1 MSNTTFIINPNECA
15 GSQLMTRMVTFQD
28 FSHNI
33 TNPFFLAYS
42 TFNSSYNAETLTEKE
57 LHPASF
63 YMIVFTACYAY
74 SIFRIFMDL
83 TKILYSYKKIDIIF
97 SDHKNQEIMK
107 ETDLKGNETPR
118 VYEIT
123 FYKRIIYFSV
133 WIEFFMSVHNFLIWR
148 GLQYYTSYLTN
159 NTYNCIYSSQNID
172 FTNSDVTEK
181 YEFIRL
187 MIFLWVFFD
196 SCRMFVI
203 YFSVLTLSRINRKE
217 KSGREFLRPNF
228 IKSLALSII
237 YAILMTIMIFV
248 FDMPLYYKF
257 FKIEVLCFW
266 FFWKSLGFFLLFDR
280 LHSKFWL
287 FQNLK
292 FQALH
297 SHGIEWKKK
306 LGKVKDTILY
316 EEKKNGLIEK
326 IKEIL
331 DEEKKNKEIDEVL
344 YQKIEAILENQGSEI
359 QKTYVTKIEE
369 FYRNNIEKEIIDR
382 YEEEKKSKL
391 KTKWADYLN
400 FILGLTLLGIIGY
413 LFLLLDN
420 TILKNL
426 GENFDENGAL
436 KPYGTYFVGV
446 FFCYVEILISDLSH
460 GIFLLH
466 CFFIELF
473 GFLKE
478 NQMKK
483 KFSESNED
491 HDLMEFD
498 PEVYDQIIT

>member
-1 MSNTTFIINPNECA
+1 MSNHLLNYAEC
-15 GSQLMTRMVTFQD
+15 SFVNLTTRMFTFRD
-28 FSHNI
+28 FAHEI
-33 TNPFFLAYS
+33 TNPYFLAYS
-42 TFNSSYNAETLTEKE
+42 NITKNSTDSDIEFLQPN
-57 LHPASF
+57 SF
-63 YMIVFTACYAY
+63 YMIFFTACYAY

-83 TKILYSYKKIDIIF
+83 TKIIYSYKKIDIIF
-97 SDHKNQEIMK
+97 SDKKNQEIMK
-107 ETDLKGNETPR
+107 EKDHKGNKTPR
-118 VYEIT
+118 VYEID
-123 FYKRIIYFSV
+123 FYKKVIYFSV
-133 WIEFFMSVHNFLIWR
+133 IAEFLMSVHNFFIWR
-148 GLQYYTSYLTN
+148 GLQYYTSYLL
-159 NTYNCIYSSQNID
+159 YKDANCIYCTESID
-172 FTNSDVTEK
+172 LLSDHAKNS
-181 YEFIRL
+181 Y
-187 MIFLWVFFD
+187 MIIMILLWVTLD
-196 SCRMFVI
+196 SFRMFVT

-217 KSGREFLRPNF
+217 KSGKEFLRPNL
-228 IKSLALSII
+228 IKSIGLAIVYWALI
-237 YAILMTIMIFV
+237 AAMIFI
-248 FDMPLYYKF
+248 FDLPLYYRF

-316 EEKKNGLIEK
+316 DDKNNGLIDKIRVILEQEK
-326 IKEIL
+326 QTE
-331 DEEKKNKEIDEVL
+331 EIDDFL
-344 YQKIEAILENQGSEI
+344 YQKIKSILDSQGAEI
-359 QKTYVTKIEE
+359 QSIYINKIEE
-369 FYRNNIEKEIIDR
+369 FYKNNIEKEIIDR

-420 TILKNL
+420 TIIRGSETHFEDDSTLITN
-426 GENFDENGAL
+426 
-436 KPYGTYFVGV
+436 PYATYYIGI
-446 FFCYVEILISDLSH
+446 FFCYVEILICDLSH

-478 NQMKK
+478 NQTKQN
-483 KFSESNED
+483 FSEMNED
-491 HDLMEFD
+491 NELIEFD
-498 PEVYDQIIT
+498 PEGYDQIIT

>member
-1 MSNTTFIINPNECA
+1 MNR
-15 GSQLMTRMVTFQD
+15 LVTFQD
-28 FSHNI
+28 FNHSVL
-33 TNPFFLAYS
+33 NPFFLAYS
-42 TFNSSYNAETLTEKE
+42 NVSNDTNYILEHQDSVQAD
-57 LHPASF
+57 SF

-74 SIFRIFMDL
+74 SIFRVFMDL

-97 SDHKNQEIMK
+97 SDKKNQEIMTEK
-107 ETDLKGNETPR
+107 DHRGNKTPR
-118 VYEIT
+118 VIEIE
-123 FYKRIIYFSV
+123 FYKNIIYLNV
-133 WIEFFMSVHNFLIWR
+133 ICEFFMSVHNFLLWR
-148 GLQYYTSYLTN
+148 GLHYYTSYLNYRDT
-159 NTYNCIYSSQNID
+159 NCIYSSSLID
-172 FTNSDVTEK
+172 IIKSGDK
-181 YEFIRL
+181 MEFLRW
-187 MIFLWVFFD
+187 MIILWVTLD
-196 SCRMFVI
+196 SVRMFVT

-217 KSGREFLRPNF
+217 KSGMEFLKPNL
-228 IKSLALSII
+228 IKSLALSLI
-237 YAILMTIMIFV
+237 YWVLIFVMIFI
-248 FDMPLYYKF
+248 FDLPLYYKF

-316 EEKKNGLIEK
+316 EEKKNGLVEQIR
-326 IKEIL
+326 EIL
-331 DEEKKNKEIDEVL
+331 EEEKKTNEIDESL
-344 YQKIEAILENQGSEI
+344 YQKIQNILDNQGNEI
-359 QKTYVTKIEE
+359 QKTYVGKIEE
-369 FYRNNIEKEIIDR
+369 FYKNNIEKEIIDR

-420 TILKNL
+420 TLIKNL
-426 GENFDENGAL
+426 GAQYDHGVMV
-436 KPYGTYFVGV
+436 PYPT
-446 FFCYVEILISDLSH
+446 FFIGIFICYAEILISDLSH

-478 NQMKK
+478 NQIKQ
-483 KFSESNED
+483 KFSESNEENEM
-491 HDLMEFD
+491 LEFD
-498 PEVYDQIIT
+498 PEAYDQIIT

>member
-1 MSNTTFIINPNECA
+1 MTTRIDNSTIINLYECNCLP
-15 GSQLMTRMVTFQD
+15 LMNRLFTFQD
-28 FSHNI
+28 FSHDLYNPYFLSYSNI
-33 TNPFFLAYS
+33 SKTS
-42 TFNSSYNAETLTEKE
+42 GSSPDNIA
-57 LHPASF
+57 PQNF
-63 YMIVFTACYAY
+63 YMIIFTACYAY

-83 TKILYSYKKIDIIF
+83 TKILYSCKKIDIIF
-97 SDHKNQEIMK
+97 SDKKNQEIMR
-107 ETDLKGNETPR
+107 EIDQKGQKTPR
-118 VYEIT
+118 VHEII
-123 FYKRIIYFSV
+123 FYKNVIYLSV
-133 WIEFFMSVHNFLIWR
+133 LIEFLMSVHNFLIWR
-148 GLQYYTSYLTN
+148 GLQYYTSYLRYKDT
-159 NTYNCIYSSQNID
+159 NCIYSTDLINFI
-172 FTNSDVTEK
+172 SDGEK
-181 YEFIRL
+181 ANFIRI
-187 MIFLWVFFD
+187 MVVLWITLD
-196 SCRMFVI
+196 SIRMFVT

-217 KSGREFLRPNF
+217 KSGMDFLKPNF
-228 IKSLALSII
+228 VKSLALSTI
-237 YAILMTIMIFV
+237 YWVLIFSMIFL
-248 FDMPLYYKF
+248 FDLPLYYKF

-316 EEKKNGLIEK
+316 EEKKNGLVEK
-326 IKEIL
+326 IREIL
-331 DEEKKNKEIDEVL
+331 EEEKKNEEIDETL
-344 YQKIEAILENQGSEI
+344 YQQIEDILKDQGEEI
-359 QKTYVTKIEE
+359 QKTYVNKIEE
-369 FYRNNIEKEIIDR
+369 FYKNNIEKEIIDR

-420 TILKNL
+420 TIMDSPEPNYN
-426 GENFDENGAL
+426 ENE
-436 KPYGTYFVGV
+436 PYPTYYIGM
-446 FFCYVEILISDLSH
+446 FFCYLEIVISDLSH

-478 NQMKK
+478 NQMKQI
-483 KFSESNED
+483 FSDLSED
-491 HDLMEFD
+491 NQIMEID
-498 PEVYDQIIT
+498 TEGYDQIIT